1 MAYLRWVH
9 LFQRIRHRLCYEWHQ
24 CEAGPR
30 IVSLTLLFAAIR
42 RSTEQISW
50 RSNALAGVGFVAP
63 LVLVMT
69 MVQLSTPP
77 LFIGVASALT
87 ISARTLGGTVG
98 YAIAEVIYNNISDD
112 KIPGYIGKSP
122 EQPFCYNDELGLTK
136 RTDRSFSIC
145 CDSSG
150 FQPKQSGP
158 LDRCFAFAW
167 VDILDPRNHTTNPG
181 RGDGRYGIGSSVC
194 FQDHLV
200 RLPSCQ

>member
-1 MAYLRWVH
+1 M
-9 LFQRIRHRLCYEWHQ
+9 
-24 CEAGPR
+24 
-30 IVSLTLLFAAIR
+30 
-42 RSTEQISW
+42 
-50 RSNALAGVGFVAP
+50 AGVGFVAP

-112 KIPGYIGKSP
+112 KIPGYIGKSL
-122 EQPFCYNDELGLTK
+122 EQPFCYNDELGLTD
-136 RTDRSFSIC
+136 RTERSFSIC

-181 RGDGRYGIGSSVC
+181 RGHGRYGIGSSIC